1 MPVGRVRCSPPAA
14 RASSLA
20 LAAPARWWPC
30 LAQITLTEWEASL
43 YASVARVDTAT
54 PMKDY
59 IEHLRYRDY
68 FGSVVY
74 AVKQKFEKDPE
85 VLPKRVF
92 MGISRQG
99 ILLLRIPENYT
110 SRSMTT
116 FRRFPLGDIFRW
128 AFKPDEHF
136 YFEVKAED
144 GGEKPDEFK
153 FKTTEGED
161 MSDLLTDYAMALLR
175 EMGLNPDGTK
185 RERVAPGAADGSAA
199 AAASGPAQSSMPTS
213 LAIGEAAFAGI
224 AGDVGALASA
234 ATRSGVAEEEEEEDD
249 EDEELEEEAAEADAG
264 ADEDG
269 EALPPGWTKQYDED
283 SQRHYYFNVDT
294 EESSWDVPT
303 E

>member
-1 MPVGRVRCSPPAA
+1 MPLKIV
-14 RASSLA
+14 L
-20 LAAPARWWPC
+20 
-30 LAQITLTEWEASL
+30 LAQISLAEWEARL
-43 YASVARVDTAT
+43 YSVVARVDTTT

-85 VLPKRVF
+85 VLPKRIF

-99 ILLLRIPENYT
+99 ILLLRIPDNYT

-116 FRRFPLGDIFRW
+116 FRRFALGDIFRW

-136 YFEVKAED
+136 YFEVKADD

-185 RERVAPGAADGSAA
+185 RDRVTPGAEEGGAA
-199 AAASGPAQSSMPTS
+199 AAATGPAQSTMPSS

-249 EDEELEEEAAEADAG
+249 EDDEELEEEVAEEDAADDQG
-264 ADEDG
+264 D
-269 EALPPGWTKQYDED
+269 ALPPGWTKQYDED
-283 SQRHYYFNVDT
+283 SERHYYFNVDT